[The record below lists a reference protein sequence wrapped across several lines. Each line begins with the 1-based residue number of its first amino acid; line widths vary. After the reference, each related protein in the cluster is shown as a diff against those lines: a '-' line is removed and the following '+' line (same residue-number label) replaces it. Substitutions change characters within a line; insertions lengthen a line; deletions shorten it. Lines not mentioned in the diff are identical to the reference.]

1 MIQNGVDF
9 REIIPK
15 VETLPQRFRNKGFFT
30 ARVGKIFHYMVPGQI
45 GTDGYDDPPSWEVV
59 INPIGIDKDVD
70 GQVEMIDP
78 GTPALGAIL
87 SWLSIESADHE
98 HTDGKKGWK
107 PSSCYKRSILKK
119 PANFFSSASFIYQQ
133 MTTLYFFTHFMPLR
147 EHPEDT
153 AQSWFGFPRC
163 VNNLLIHS
171 NFHHH
176 VRSV

>member
-98 HTDGKKGWK
+98 HTDGKIALEAVKLLQENHPQKTGK
-107 PSSCYKRSILKK
+107 PFFIGVIHIS
-119 PANFFSSASFIYQQ
+119 ANDHTLFF
-133 MTTLYFFTHFMPLR
+133 
-147 EHPEDT
+147 
-153 AQSWFGFPRC
+153 
-163 VNNLLIHS
+163 
-171 NFHHH
+171 
-176 VRSV
+176 